1 VSRAA
6 TATPRSLKPVGAAAL
21 SGDLCSQL
29 LMQAARSAR
38 PSRRD
43 RVRATRS
50 TRAPGL
56 QPGPGTSDTCPV
68 DDVQDPEAWADAFLD
83 QYRTTPRR
91 DLDRDEEAAV
101 RALADLPPITRWA
114 LTRGGSVPDLDTIER
129 IQRNSRRH
137 AIFQK
142 WETIFTLIGVAL
154 LCLFALV
161 WSSAF

>member
-1 VSRAA
+1 
-6 TATPRSLKPVGAAAL
+6 
-21 SGDLCSQL
+21 
-29 LMQAARSAR
+29 
-38 PSRRD
+38 
-43 RVRATRS
+43 
-50 TRAPGL
+50 
-56 QPGPGTSDTCPV
+56 V

-101 RALADLPPITRWA
+101 RALADLRPITRWA
-114 LTRGGSVPDLDTIER
+114 LTRGGSLPDLDTIER